1 MSTVSPEV
9 REDAFLGG
17 RVRLLQPVKGYRA
30 ATDPVLLA
38 AAVPAEPGERV
49 LDLGCG
55 VGAAMY
61 CLAARVGRV
70 HLTGLEREA
79 AYCALARQNAEH
91 IGCRTTLYHGC
102 VTSPP
107 LELRQQSFDHVIFNP
122 PYHPQSALGSV
133 VALRDRANREE
144 VPLAS
149 WVGTALARLLPRGRL
164 TVIHRAERLPE
175 LLAVLGDRA
184 GEVVVKP
191 LAARIGRDAKR
202 VIVTARKGARGPFR
216 LAPPLVLHKGPSH
229 IADADDFTEEAS
241 AILRDAAPLTL

>member
-1 MSTVSPEV
+1 M
-9 REDAFLGG
+9 
-17 RVRLLQPVKGYRA
+17 
-30 ATDPVLLA
+30 
-38 AAVPAEPGERV
+38 

-79 AYCALARQNAEH
+79 EYCMLARQNAEH
-91 IGCRTTLYHGC
+91 IGCRTTLYQGC

-144 VPLAS
+144 VPLAN

-175 LLAVLGDRA
+175 LLAALGDRA

-216 LAPPLVLHKGPSH
+216 LAPPLVLHKGPAH